1 MDLAIL
7 VCNIFILHD
16 FRPGLGNVAEVRL
29 CSDHI
34 PGQPSGHQLPSL
46 AGRRAA
52 RIKGEENYE
61 TGLLLFGLATGL
73 MWLRTLSFVLVQQDL
88 GQALLLYNT
97 CTHVGEEKRT
107 GHDGS

>member
-1 MDLAIL
+1 M
-7 VCNIFILHD
+7 IFVRVREL
-16 FRPGLGNVAEVRL
+16 LAEVRL
-29 CSDHI
+29 WSGHVSE
-34 PGQPSGHQLPSL
+34 PPSGHQLPSL

-88 GQALLLYNT
+88 GQALLHNT
-97 CTHVGEEKRT
+97 CICERGNARERGNAHSV
-107 GHDGS
+107 